1 MAEGEAAGT
10 PHQHQQQPPNSHPS
24 TSDQSQVHIPTPIPI
39 SWHRSGRS
47 FQNFQGM
54 NVSGS
59 QSFQDAIPQ
68 MFAFSSIVAPQQ
80 NQESGPGLYA
90 VPCSPFMGTMA
101 EFPPG
106 TLIPLSY
113 KIPTRT
119 NPTSSTG
126 EEQGQGQE
134 AVRQQ
139 HGLQRQVAVRRF
151 QFALQLDLGLILK
164 LVAVVILFGQE
175 GSRQRFFLICFLA
188 SLVYLYQTGA
198 LTPLIQYLRQAAG
211 PPPLRR
217 AENDGVVRGPEDNAA
232 NENQPAEGGEPP
244 AANRNQQ
251 APARGNRVN
260 WIGIAREIQTFVVG
274 FIASLL
280 PGFHHHDD

>member
-1 MAEGEAAGT
+1 MAEGEAAGI
-10 PHQHQQQPPNSHPS
+10 PHRHQQQQQQPPNSHPS
-24 TSDQSQVHIPTPIPI
+24 TSDQSQ
-39 SWHRSGRS
+39 
-47 FQNFQGM
+47 GM

-59 QSFQDAIPQ
+59 QRSQDAIPQ
-68 MFAFSSIVAPQQ
+68 KFAFSPIVAPQQ
-80 NQESGPGLYA
+80 DQESGPGLYA
-90 VPCSPFMGTMA
+90 VPYSPFMGTMA
-101 EFPPG
+101 EFPPN

-113 KIPTRT
+113 KVPTRT

-126 EEQGQGQE
+126 EEQGRGQE

-139 HGLQRQVAVRRF
+139 HGPQRQVAVR
-151 QFALQLDLGLILK
+151 
-164 LVAVVILFGQE
+164 
-175 GSRQRFFLICFLA
+175 
-188 SLVYLYQTGA
+188 YQTGA
-198 LTPLIQYLRQAAG
+198 LTPFIQYLRQAAG
-211 PPPLRR
+211 PHPPQR
-217 AENDGVVRGPEDNAA
+217 AENDGVARGPEDNAA

-280 PGFHHHDD
+280 PGFHHHND

>member
-1 MAEGEAAGT
+1 MAEGEAAA
-10 PHQHQQQPPNSHPS
+10 QPSNSHPS
-24 TSDQSQVHIPTPIPI
+24 TSSQP
-39 SWHRSGRS
+39 
-47 FQNFQGM
+47 QGVD
-54 NVSGS
+54 VSGS
-59 QSFQDAIPQ
+59 QSSQNASPQ
-68 MFAFSSIVAPQQ
+68 MFTFSSIVEPQQ
-80 NQESGPGLYA
+80 NQDCGPGLYA
-90 VPCSPFMGTMA
+90 VPYSPFMGTMA
-101 EFPPG
+101 EFPPS

-126 EEQGQGQE
+126 EGQGQGQE
-134 AVRQQ
+134 AVRQ

-211 PPPLRR
+211 PPPPRR
-217 AENDGVVRGPEDNAA
+217 AENHGVARGPEDNAA
-232 NENQPAEGGEPP
+232 NENQNQPAEGGEPP

-251 APARGNRVN
+251 APARGNRLN
-260 WIGIAREIQTFVVG
+260 LIGIAREIQTFVVG

-280 PGFHHHDD
+280 PGFHHHND